1 MAYDQSSA
9 YEPPRRAYMG
19 HIQQQHQWAPSHGYA
34 AQGYNKQDAYMQ
46 QSYGPHLM
54 HPTENTKDFKE
65 HSKTNSKLQIEVHN
79 IVSHPFTITNI
90 HANRPETSHTVSNFE
105 ARRSTN
111 TKCRVNVTT
120 TLDTSNAPV
129 EHLRKPTV
137 IQEFSRPGH
146 DQRNK

>member
-1 MAYDQSSA
+1 MLPKATTSKMPTCSKAMVRSTGNITVQNIRKA
-9 YEPPRRAYMG
+9 NRAVLLKG
-19 HIQQQHQWAPSHGYA
+19 TITIS
-34 AQGYNKQDAYMQ
+34 
-46 QSYGPHLM
+46 LM

-120 TLDTSNAPV
+120 TLDTSNVPV

-137 IQEFSRPGH
+137 IQ
-146 DQRNK
+146 